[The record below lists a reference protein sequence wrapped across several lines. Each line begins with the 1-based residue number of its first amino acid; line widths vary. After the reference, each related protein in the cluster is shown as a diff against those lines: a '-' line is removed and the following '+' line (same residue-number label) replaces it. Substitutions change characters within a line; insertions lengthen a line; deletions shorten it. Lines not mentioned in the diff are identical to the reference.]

1 MLSQNVNGWLRRS
14 DSNHFVRTLGEWGPD
29 YHGKARAIMSD
40 RYKAIDNDAVLGN
53 LFPQLEQAGAVV
65 ESSEITDTKFYLKV
79 RFPEFE
85 REVALNDPVQAGV
98 VISNS
103 EVGYGSTS
111 VQMLIYRLVCTNGM
125 IAASPAFRA
134 RKNHIGK
141 QLEYDDHF
149 NIVASSETQQLID
162 QAFFAQLKD
171 MIKAATDLDV
181 WADMVSMLSDSTGR
195 RINGKID
202 DVVDR
207 VRKVVGLQNEEA
219 SSVLDRLARDGDMS
233 QWGLANAITRTA
245 QDLQSY
251 DRATELERIGG
262 RIVELSNSEWERIA
276 A

>member
-1 MLSQNVNGWLRRS
+1 
-14 DSNHFVRTLGEWGPD
+14 
-29 YHGKARAIMSD
+29 
-40 RYKAIDNDAVLGN
+40 
-53 LFPQLEQAGAVV
+53 
-65 ESSEITDTKFYLKV
+65 
-79 RFPEFE
+79 
-85 REVALNDPVQAGV
+85 
-98 VISNS
+98 
-103 EVGYGSTS
+103 
-111 VQMLIYRLVCTNGM
+111 M

-149 NIVASSETQQLID
+149 NVVASSETQQLVD

-171 MIKAATDLDV
+171 MIKAATDPDV
-181 WADMVSMLSDSTGR
+181 WTDMVSMLSDSTSR

-233 QWGLANAITRTA
+233 QWGLANAITRAA